1 MRIFAIPI
9 DRPAH
14 PNANVRLTPL
24 IAVLSKNNKIIGCE
38 RVPHFDTSNEF
49 VKHIRFV
56 CYALQVFI
64 SGLRRRKESDL
75 ILGELPSF
83 GLIGAALSVV
93 IHKPYIWDTH
103 DGNLLAHCQLLRNSF
118 FYTRLVLF
126 IERINGWAAQAIV
139 VPSQRDLELYIAQK
153 YKYVDKIVV
162 IPSAVDLPLVD
173 GAKRDKVTLREKLNL
188 DARKRILMFAGSREY
203 PPNKEAADWI
213 NEELAPFIAR
223 RFNDVQILII
233 GTGNVPA
240 QVSPIVTYTGFV
252 PSIYEYIFASDICLV
267 PYRLNTG
274 ISTKLLD
281 CMACG
286 KPIITMSSVAGL
298 IPELV
303 EGKNVIIAEDNAG
316 FANKVI
322 YLLNDPELA
331 LKIGVNARKVIE
343 ERYTWKMIAEEW
355 SQLMEKTVADAS

>member
-9 DRPAH
+9 DRATH

-188 DARKRILMFAGSREY
+188 DAKKRILMFAGSREY

-213 NEELAPFIAR
+213 NEELAPIIAR

-233 GTGNVPA
+233 GTGDIPA

-286 KPIITMSSVAGL
+286 KPIITMSSVARL

-303 EGKNVIIAEDNAG
+303 DGKNVIIAEDNAG

-322 YLLNDPELA
+322 ALLNDPELA
-331 LKIGVNARKVIE
+331 RKIGVNARNVIE
-343 ERYTWKMIAEEW
+343 EHYTWQTIGKKW
-355 SQLMEKTVADAS
+355 SQLMEKTVAGTS